1 MDGAPFLSF
10 FRRAATAARRHS
22 SKRSDGRR
30 AKEEEPI
37 PPCFFLIFPFRFSL
51 FKKNGETQQRKTLAH
66 LSFLSCDTK
75 RTHQQPLNQGAQ
87 NVRCARC
94 GHITSAVGGVGPSL
108 PSGGPGAPDQQRD
121 MAQLVCSSPQCR
133 VVLMYPRGAERVQC
147 SICGTTNC
155 AIAVSPERT
164 SPPPFSKGKKKKS
177 KNPLSSGSPTHFF
190 SFRSL
195 SLFFLHFQANQVG
208 HLVCDGCHITLMFA
222 HGAQSVKCAV
232 CNCVTPT
239 WRPPLPRADYTQQ
252 QQQFSVP
259 PFEEPQQQQRG
270 QFSPPPVP
278 TAVVEHPGTGGGAIA
293 VADAEEQGG
302 AAEEAAA
309 AATGYGGAKEEAEE
323 EEAKEENEPAAAAA
337 APAAALTTAAAV
349 AEPAPKAAAPATG
362 GKGS

>member
-22 SKRSDGRR
+22 SKRSDGLR

-195 SLFFLHFQANQVG
+195 SPLPLSLF
-208 HLVCDGCHITLMFA
+208 
-222 HGAQSVKCAV
+222 
-232 CNCVTPT
+232 
-239 WRPPLPRADYTQQ
+239 PPLPGQPGRPPCLRRVPYHAHVRA
-252 QQQFSVP
+252 
-259 PFEEPQQQQRG
+259 RG
-270 QFSPPPVP
+270 
-278 TAVVEHPGTGGGAIA
+278 
-293 VADAEEQGG
+293 AEREMRRLQLRDPDLE
-302 AAEEAAA
+302 APSSASRLYPAAA
-309 AATGYGGAKEEAEE
+309 AVFGPSVRG
-323 EEAKEENEPAAAAA
+323 AAAAA
-337 APAAALTTAAAV
+337 AGAVFAAAGADR
-349 AEPAPKAAAPATG
+349 G
-362 GKGS
+362 G